1 MLLTQENGLIHTIV
15 HNPTNN
21 SSDLGP
27 ELFTADGVVLNQR
40 YKMIYRIKSNGA
52 VLPKKVEFTRTGHQ
66 IIDDLN
72 KTAVIFRPIYTG
84 PKNEFLFHL
93 RHFVREIAMVHCT
106 TVIRGRGPK
115 VINYLKKSCPHVR
128 NMLKELNTKGGR
140 IFLRNAMGA
149 YLWFKID
156 IDNVEHNCF
165 TVTDIQKLSERE
177 IDEVLQEAELGRTVN
192 ALSEKEQRALLA
204 NGTIITEGST
214 IDL

>member
-1 MLLTQENGLIHTIV
+1 MLLTKENGLIHTIIQ
-15 HNPTNN
+15 NPINN

-40 YKMIYRIKSNGA
+40 YKMIYQIKSNDT
-52 VLPKKVEFTRTGHQ
+52 VLPKKVEFTRMGHQ

-72 KTAVIFRPIYTG
+72 NTAAIFRPIYTG
-84 PKNEFLFHL
+84 PTNEFLYHL

-128 NMLKELNTKGGR
+128 NMLKELNTKDGR

>member
-40 YKMIYRIKSNGA
+40 YKMIYQIKSNGA

-128 NMLKELNTKGGR
+128 NMLKELNTKDGR